1 MAMPA
6 FAPLINRVVAQRV
19 LNERGI
25 AAMVLADPTNIYQ
38 ATGFWPQ
45 MVAMGQSGVAF
56 AVVPAC
62 LNEPVI
68 LVTSQFMHY
77 LHDVGPAA
85 GGDVLDI
92 FLYTAPD
99 GLDGDAAE
107 PIFLDPPPGGQPD
120 PMDRFSKSATLG
132 VLSQR
137 RAYADARKALDAA
150 IAPYG
155 RRLAADTPV
164 AAGMLGGDGAFPS
177 AEVLLRRIRMVKSPR
192 EIDLMRV
199 AARNNA
205 QAARAA
211 IGAIAAGSTYEDL
224 RRAFFMETG
233 RRGGIPLFI
242 STDSMAMRQRDGV
255 IREGRSFQIDAVS
268 HYAGYHGDYGRTVF
282 VGDPDPVVLRM
293 VDAAHCANDAIAE
306 VLAPGLRFSDV
317 RRIGQEAVRKAGY
330 DMAVSCTAHS
340 VGLFHTDEAFE
351 GDALSF
357 AKADHL
363 ICKDMVLS
371 IDCPVLHLDAGG
383 NVHLE
388 DLWLITENGCEPLN
402 DRDAP
407 YLRA

>member
-1 MAMPA
+1 MPA
-6 FAPLINRVVAQRV
+6 FAPLINRIVAERV
-19 LNERGI
+19 LVERGI
-25 AAMVLADPTNIYQ
+25 DAMVLADPTNIYQ

-45 MVAMGQSGVAF
+45 MVAMGQSGVAL
-56 AVVPAC
+56 AVVPAS
-62 LNEPVI
+62 LNAPVI

-85 GGDVLDI
+85 GGEGLDI
-92 FLYTAPD
+92 VLYTAPD
-99 GLDGDAAE
+99 GLEGGAAE
-107 PIFLDPPPGGQPD
+107 PIFLDPPAGGQPD
-120 PMDRFSKSATLG
+120 PMDRFSRAATLE
-132 VLSQR
+132 VLSRR
-137 RAYADARKALDAA
+137 RAYPDVRAALDAA
-150 IAPYG
+150 LAPYAG
-155 RRLAADTPV
+155 RLAVDTPV
-164 AAGMLGGDGAFPS
+164 AASMLDDDRAVHG

-192 EIDLMRV
+192 EIALLRT

-211 IGAIAAGSTYEDL
+211 VGAMAAGSTYEDL

-282 VGDPDPVVLRM
+282 VGAPDPVVLRM
-293 VDAAHCANDAIAE
+293 VDAASCANAAIAD
-306 VLAPGLRFSDV
+306 VLGPGLRFADV
-317 RRIGQEAVRKAGY
+317 RRIGQAAVRSAGY
-330 DMAVSCTAHS
+330 DVAVSCTAHS

-351 GDALSF
+351 GDRLSF

-388 DLWLITENGCEPLN
+388 DLWLITEDGCEPLN

-407 YLRA
+407 YLQI